1 MQYTFLVGN
10 KMIKPELKYKLK
22 NCLETILEFENYLY
36 YINDEYDMKMNR
48 EFRYISDVLENI
60 DDLEFSVEDLNKIEE
75 ITTRFL
81 KEIKY
86 LVDFKVNK
94 GKQ

>member
-1 MQYTFLVGN
+1 LQYTFLVGN

>member
-1 MQYTFLVGN
+1 
-10 KMIKPELKYKLK
+10 MIKPELKYKLK